1 MTDQIQVV
9 VGALSLFTGRLVQR
23 IALNL
28 DANLRE
34 STPVDTGW
42 ARANWILNISTPF
55 PTTAGSR
62 AAAEQGSIDHSPH
75 DAGVLKVAAGYT
87 LGPPIYETNNV
98 PYIGRL
104 NNGSSQK
111 APAAFIQAAIV
122 RAVEQTVARPG

>member
-1 MTDQIQVV
+1 MADQIQVV
-9 VGALSLFTGRLVQR
+9 IGELSLFTERIVKR

-34 STPVDTGW
+34 TTPVDTGW
-42 ARANWILNISTPF
+42 ARANWVLNVGAPF

-75 DAGVLKVAAGYT
+75 DAGVLKVAAGYK

-98 PYIGRL
+98 PYIGKL
-104 NNGSSQK
+104 NNGSSAK

>member
-1 MTDQIQVV
+1 MTDQIEVIL
-9 VGALSLFTGRLVQR
+9 GALNQFTERQVKR

-42 ARANWILNISTPF
+42 ARANWILKIGGPSEGTAGTRAEAESGHIDSTP
-55 PTTAGSR
+55 
-62 AAAEQGSIDHSPH
+62 Q
-75 DAGVLKVAAGYT
+75 DAGVLAVAAGYK

-98 PYIGRL
+98 PYIGKL
-104 NNGSSQK
+104 NAGSSTQ
-111 APAAFIQAAIV
+111 APAAFVQGAIV